1 MYCQHCGTELPDD
14 ALSCNGCGNRPLM
27 RAVAATRSRPAAFG
41 GIAATVLIAGGLL
54 LYLVDPVTV
63 DWLPKCPVHYLTG
76 WHCPG
81 CGTTRA
87 GHALLHGDL
96 AQALAMNPLVVVA
109 GPFLAGY
116 CIWKRRRE
124 GADWSTNVSASAIL
138 TLLAVLIVFTVLR
151 NLPGYPFELL
161 APH

>member
-1 MYCQHCGTELPDD
+1 
-14 ALSCNGCGNRPLM
+14 
-27 RAVAATRSRPAAFG
+27 
-41 GIAATVLIAGGLL
+41 
-54 LYLVDPVTV
+54 
-63 DWLPKCPVHYLTG
+63 
-76 WHCPG
+76 
-81 CGTTRA
+81 
-87 GHALLHGDL
+87 
-96 AQALAMNPLVVVA
+96 MNPLVVVA